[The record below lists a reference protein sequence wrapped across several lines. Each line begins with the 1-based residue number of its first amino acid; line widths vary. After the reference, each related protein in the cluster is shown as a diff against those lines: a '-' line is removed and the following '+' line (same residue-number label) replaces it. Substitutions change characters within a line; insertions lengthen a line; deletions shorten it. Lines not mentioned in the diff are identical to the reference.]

1 MYQGNSVTV
10 NPVGSDTN
18 FYAEDLPHRT
28 KLLILVSVMLG
39 LFLSALDQT
48 IVTTAMP
55 AIIAE
60 LRGLEYVAWTSTAYL
75 LASTTMV
82 PIYGKL
88 SDIYGRRIILLSGI
102 VIFLVGS
109 ILCGFA
115 QDIFQLIAF
124 RIVQGIGAAALTSTA
139 FAIPADLFSPGERPK
154 YMGLFGAVF
163 GIASIIGPFLGGYFT
178 DALTWRWVFFINLPI
193 GLIAFAFIYRSMPT
207 LKRGGIAVID
217 WAGSI
222 LLICFVVPLLV
233 ALTIDKELYDWNSSL
248 IVGLLICSCLGLVL
262 FLYVESNAQSPIINL
277 SLFKNAIYSVTMV
290 ASFLNG
296 AAFFGAFLF
305 ISLFMVNSLGVSAT
319 EAGSSQIPLMLSFVV
334 GSIVASQLVA
344 RTGRYKPF
352 ILVGFVL
359 MLIGFYSM
367 TNLHIEMTTG
377 DIVWRM
383 LLLGMGLGPVMPLM
397 NLAMQNAV
405 PYAVVGAAVANRQFF
420 QQLGQAIGAAIF
432 GVILTT
438 TLTQQISRELEP
450 IIQKVPP
457 SIQETLEIDSRA
469 IRNAIGTEQASAMS
483 PLASATITVNDR
495 HRESLE
501 QLRAIAD
508 GDTSQVN
515 ALLTNPT
522 LPPDLVVAVRENTIT
537 PQNITLWTNVLDAQH
552 AATMSELS
560 ALNEQIERALQRA
573 FATSI
578 QQIYVDAIWLVAL
591 SFILI
596 LCFLP
601 ELPLRKSNRDATPL
615 PE

>member
-1 MYQGNSVTV
+1 VTV
-10 NPVGSDTN
+10 NSIGTESH

-28 KLLILVSVMLG
+28 KLLILVSVLLG

-60 LRGLEYVAWTSTAYL
+60 LRGLEYVAWTSTSYL

-88 SDIYGRRIILLSGI
+88 SDIYGRRIVLLSGI
-102 VIFLVGS
+102 VIFLAGS
-109 ILCGFA
+109 ILCGVA

-124 RIVQGIGAAALTSTA
+124 RIIQGIGAAALTSTA
-139 FAIPADLFSPGERPK
+139 FAIPADLFSPAERPK

-163 GIASIIGPFLGGYFT
+163 GIASVIGPFLDGYFT
-178 DALTWRWVFFINLPI
+178 DVLTWRWVFFINLPI
-193 GLIAFAFIYRSMPT
+193 GLLSFAFIYRRMPT

-217 WAGSI
+217 WAGSV

-233 ALTIDKELYDWNSSL
+233 ALTIDKEIHNWDSML
-248 IVGLLICSCLGLVL
+248 IVGLLVCSVIGLCA
-262 FLYVESNAQSPIINL
+262 FLYVELNAPVPIINL
-277 SLFKNAIYSVTMV
+277 SLFKNSIYSVTMI

-334 GSIVASQLVA
+334 GSIAASQLVA

-352 ILVGFVL
+352 ILIGFVL

-367 TNLHIEMTTG
+367 TQLHIEMTTS

-438 TLTQQISRELEP
+438 TLTQQIEVELQP
-450 IIQKVPP
+450 ITQNLPAAIHQR
-457 SIQETLEIDSRA
+457 IEFDSRA
-469 IRNAIGTEQASAMS
+469 IRNTIGTEHASAMS
-483 PLASATITVNDR
+483 PLAGTTNDVEEL
-495 HRESLE
+495 HRTTLIELHA
-501 QLRAIAD
+501 LAN
-508 GDTSQVN
+508 GDTTQRD
-515 ALLTNPT
+515 ALLSNPT
-522 LPPDLVVAVRENTIT
+522 LPADLNEAIQQNTINT
-537 PQNITLWTNVLDAQH
+537 QNIVTWTDLLNAQH
-552 AATMSELS
+552 TITMNEI
-560 ALNEQIERALQRA
+560 ALLNAQLEHALKRA

-578 QQIYVDAIWLVAL
+578 QQIYVDAIWIVLL

-596 LCFLP
+596 LFFLP
-601 ELPLRKSNRDATPL
+601 ELPLRKSNRDVTPL
-615 PE
+615 TEKS

>member
-1 MYQGNSVTV
+1 
-10 NPVGSDTN
+10 
-18 FYAEDLPHRT
+18 
-28 KLLILVSVMLG
+28 
-39 LFLSALDQT
+39 
-48 IVTTAMP
+48 
-55 AIIAE
+55 
-60 LRGLEYVAWTSTAYL
+60 
-75 LASTTMV
+75 
-82 PIYGKL
+82 
-88 SDIYGRRIILLSGI
+88 
-102 VIFLVGS
+102 
-109 ILCGFA
+109 
-115 QDIFQLIAF
+115 
-124 RIVQGIGAAALTSTA
+124 
-139 FAIPADLFSPGERPK
+139 
-154 YMGLFGAVF
+154 
-163 GIASIIGPFLGGYFT
+163 
-178 DALTWRWVFFINLPI
+178 
-193 GLIAFAFIYRSMPT
+193 
-207 LKRGGIAVID
+207 
-217 WAGSI
+217 
-222 LLICFVVPLLV
+222 
-233 ALTIDKELYDWNSSL
+233 
-248 IVGLLICSCLGLVL
+248 
-262 FLYVESNAQSPIINL
+262 
-277 SLFKNAIYSVTMV
+277 
-290 ASFLNG
+290 
-296 AAFFGAFLF
+296 
-305 ISLFMVNSLGVSAT
+305 
-319 EAGSSQIPLMLSFVV
+319 
-334 GSIVASQLVA
+334 
-344 RTGRYKPF
+344 
-352 ILVGFVL
+352 